1 MKMFD
6 VFDGHNDVLLRL
18 WMKGNALKKDGKAI
32 SQLYREG
39 FDAHIDH
46 GKAKEGGL
54 KGGFFAMFVPQQ
66 NSSGDAILGTD
77 PIAQRDAETVTE
89 AMFTILENLARDF
102 PQDIAIC
109 TSHDEITS
117 AMGRGLMACL
127 PHIEGAEAI
136 KPDLSNLEAYYE
148 RGLRSIGPLWSRP
161 NAFGVGVPL
170 GFPGSPDQGDGL
182 SDEGKALIRTAN
194 SMGILIDLSH
204 LNEKGFWDVATIS
217 TAPLVATHS
226 NVFALSPSP
235 RNLTAK
241 QLAAIKESGGMVGLN
256 FASGFLRE
264 DGQKSGKTSLD
275 LMIQHLDQLIEALG
289 EDGVALGSDF
299 DGAIIPQ
306 DIGTAAGLP
315 NLTHAMEKA
324 GYGNALIEKIC
335 SQNWLR
341 MIKQTIG

>member
-18 WMKGNALKKDGKAI
+18 WMKGNALKKDGKAN
-32 SQLYREG
+32 SQLYCEG

-117 AMGRGLMACL
+117 AMGRGVMACL

-136 KPDLSNLEAYYE
+136 KPDLSIWRLIMNAAYDRLARYGHALMLS
-148 RGLRSIGPLWSRP
+148 GL
-161 NAFGVGVPL
+161 AFL
-170 GFPGSPDQGDGL
+170 LASPDH
-182 SDEGKALIRTAN
+182 LIK
-194 SMGILIDLSH
+194 
-204 LNEKGFWDVATIS
+204 EKG
-217 TAPLVATHS
+217 
-226 NVFALSPSP
+226 
-235 RNLTAK
+235 
-241 QLAAIKESGGMVGLN
+241 
-256 FASGFLRE
+256 
-264 DGQKSGKTSLD
+264 
-275 LMIQHLDQLIEALG
+275 
-289 EDGVALGSDF
+289 
-299 DGAIIPQ
+299 
-306 DIGTAAGLP
+306 
-315 NLTHAMEKA
+315 
-324 GYGNALIEKIC
+324 
-335 SQNWLR
+335 
-341 MIKQTIG
+341 